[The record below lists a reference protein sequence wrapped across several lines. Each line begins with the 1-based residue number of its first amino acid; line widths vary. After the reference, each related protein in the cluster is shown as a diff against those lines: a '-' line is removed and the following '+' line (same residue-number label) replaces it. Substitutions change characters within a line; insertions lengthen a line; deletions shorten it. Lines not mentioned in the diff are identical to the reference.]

1 MRQSGGSGVRFALLR
16 GAHLGLEV
24 TLEKLLTCFSNPRP
38 RSSGQRGQ
46 AVQTTP
52 PGRVEALV

>member
-46 AVQTTP
+46 AV
-52 PGRVEALV
+52 